1 MENKTKKTGIVVFT
15 HGSRPKAANDME
27 VRFVESL
34 RRRLGTPL
42 IEPAFME
49 ISDPTIPDAIEKL
62 VAAGCTHIFG
72 YAFFLVS
79 GRHLSQDIPAIF
91 DRALKNHPGI
101 TYEITEPLMDDPEL
115 IHLVENRLRGAL

>member
-1 MENKTKKTGIVVFT
+1 
-15 HGSRPKAANDME
+15 ME
-27 VRFVESL
+27 VRFVERL

-49 ISDPTIPDAIEKL
+49 IADPTIPDAIEKL

-79 GRHLSQDIPAIF
+79 GRHHSQDIPAIF

-101 TYEITEPLMDDPEL
+101 TYEITKPMMDDPSLTDFVEKRIRHEL
-115 IHLVENRLRGAL
+115 EIR